1 MPKIKT
7 TISID
12 GNLLEMAKRE
22 AAADNSSLSG
32 VFEQALRIKMGL
44 PELIPAS
51 VPWPTFGH
59 SGLPSNL
66 TFNDNSELADYLD
79 EQ

>member
-1 MPKIKT
+1 MSKIKT

-32 VFEQALRIKMGL
+32 VFEQALRLKMGL
-44 PELIPAS
+44 PELVPAS
-51 VPWPTFGH
+51 VPWPTFAN
-59 SGLPSNL
+59 SGLPAGM
-66 TFNDNSELADYLD
+66 TFNDNSALADYLD

>member
-22 AAADNSSLSG
+22 AAADNCSLSG

-44 PELIPAS
+44 PELVPAT
-51 VPWPTFGH
+51 VPWPTYST
-59 SGLPSNL
+59 SGLPPGL
-66 TFNDNSELADYLD
+66 TFNDNSALVDFLD
-79 EQ
+79 EP